1 MPPAWQLCLLQYI
14 QQNAWYCVGWNIRK
28 LYQYALGILV
38 PYTVIYN
45 ILSDGSSVPTQAE
58 YVCMYVFTYII
69 TFDAMT
75 KSWEFCWIHHW
86 CCAVFAKTVVPYYNR
101 CNCKLMKGTVE
112 AGTFSLTTTC
122 SQSFCCFVYNF
133 VCIRDGLHTLRVM
146 ATLGVG
152 GTCTFLLETTP
163 LQTHYL
169 LCICLRTPM
178 LQLTDEQKL
187 SENIGYVPG
196 SVQLTWAVHSTI
208 HTRLVLTRHD
218 LVCNLMYLLMVLGHT
233 HGPNCAIDT

>member
-1 MPPAWQLCLLQYI
+1 
-14 QQNAWYCVGWNIRK
+14 
-28 LYQYALGILV
+28 
-38 PYTVIYN
+38 
-45 ILSDGSSVPTQAE
+45 
-58 YVCMYVFTYII
+58 
-69 TFDAMT
+69 MT
-75 KSWEFCWIHHW
+75 KSWELCWIHHW
-86 CCAVFAKTVVPYYNR
+86 CWAVFAKTVVPYYNR
-101 CNCKLMKGTVE
+101 CNCKLMKGTKE

-196 SVQLTWAVHSTI
+196 SVQLTWAEHSTI